1 MRKVTALLVL
11 GAMLAGCEGFY
22 LATPSPQTWIGI
34 SGPGRC
40 QPPEEMSLEI
50 DGSAWSLDPDACDG
64 VVTVNTSQS
73 VHVTLWGVVTC
84 RSYTSFEALPGSI
97 HRIVFLDDGS
107 IRVDDISN

>member
-50 DGSAWSLDPDACDG
+50 DGSAWSLDPMPA
-64 VVTVNTSQS
+64 TVSSQS
-73 VHVTLWGVVTC
+73 T
-84 RSYTSFEALPGSI
+84 RSSRST
-97 HRIVFLDDGS
+97 
-107 IRVDDISN
+107 